1 MRGMSE
7 RLWVFKEIRPQID
20 GRSKIKST
28 AFPKDSVEP
37 VTRAEASGTV
47 TSGPA
52 PDHVSGGAPQL
63 PGHPSRGGEKLL
75 ELLSQ
80 CPVLGISKG
89 LWLIQGN
96 GLSFGNWKGSRIWC
110 QLIQSLSPASPT
122 YQPYKHQTSLKLMV
136 SVRKME

>member
-52 PDHVSGGAPQL
+52 PDHVSAGAPQL

-96 GLSFGNWKGSRIWC
+96 GISFGNWKGSRIWY

-136 SVRKME
+136 SVRKTE